1 MPEARS
7 RYGRLGT
14 NESMAQTAMPRISMR
29 NNVSRTVLPIWE
41 MSDVF
46 AVSVIEQLAVS
57 EGNEVGRGNLELEA
71 AHAGAYVDVG
81 MPGDGGLVVGGEGLL
96 HADGGAASADVSGK
110 RQELLYVDQFGPL
123 VAGDPGGFL
132 EVYLAVALY
141 YAYEI
146 SVAVTAQ
153 HYGLVYAGDVLT
165 ESGCHGIGGEMLF
178 VHFVWYQLIGYSGP
192 VQKAGCVGFL

>member
-46 AVSVIEQLAVS
+46 AVSVI
-57 EGNEVGRGNLELEA
+57 RR
-71 AHAGAYVDVG
+71 
-81 MPGDGGLVVGGEGLL
+81 GLVVGGEWLF
-96 HADGGAASADVSGK
+96 HADGGAAAADVAGQGK
-110 RQELLYVDQFGPL
+110 EFLDVNQFGAF
-123 VAGDPGGFL
+123 VAGDAGGFL
-132 EVYLAVALY
+132 EVDLAVAPDH
-141 YAYEI
+141 ADEMT
-146 SVAVTAQ
+146 VAVAAQ
-153 HYGLVYAGDVLT
+153 DDGLVDAGDVLS
-165 ESGCHGIGGEMLF
+165 ESGCHGIGGEMLL
-178 VHFVWYQLIGYSGP
+178 VHFVGYQLIGYSGP